1 MHGYFCGSTV
11 PRVTSRRVGQGCD
24 TNSPIGGLRE
34 PPEWKVG
41 PLTPHN
47 TARTHANVDEHG
59 FVARI
64 TRPSTA
70 RILESTHTTEKMTS
84 IAVIDAEKQRG
95 SNKITQTLK
104 GVAVGA
110 VVGMAITIGVAYPTL
125 KDKWTSSDAPAPL
138 ACADAQP
145 QSPRDVSPSYSSGTL
160 KAKAAAYDG
169 SVSALTH
176 VNTHYHLG
184 AEHKSSGQ
192 YDKLHTTTGRKLLS
206 GETEYGFYCDNV
218 AAVAALTTAQKTEYD
233 WQYCKETEVGKTYE
247 LHYVYSSG
255 GKKIGDGL
263 GGAFAVQN
271 NPTVVVRGQVFHV
284 VNDATYDLPSGSNLM
299 DGMLQSFPGSS
310 TTTLSLSDVTVY
322 AGSTTGRSYNNDDS
336 CSPYQ
341 INWQVDQKCRLIS
354 AKSFDAMCK
363 KMKEEYDM
371 SADTHPHQS
380 RDLVSNALS
389 SDADTTLSAY

>member
-1 MHGYFCGSTV
+1 VHGYFCGSTV

-41 PLTPHN
+41 PLAPHN
-47 TARTHANVDEHG
+47 TARTHASVDEHG

-110 VVGMAITIGVAYPTL
+110 AIGMAITIGVAYPTL

-145 QSPRDVSPSYSSGTL
+145 QSPRDVSTGYSGTL

-169 SVSALTH
+169 TVSALTH

-206 GETEYGFYCDNV
+206 GETEYGFYCDD
-218 AAVAALTTAQKTEYD
+218 AVGTLSTAQKTEYN

-247 LHYVYSSG
+247 VHYVYSSG

-271 NPTVVVRGQVFHV
+271 NPTVVVRGQVFHI
-284 VNDATYDLPSGSNLM
+284 VNDDDYDLPSGNLM
-299 DGMLQSFPGSS
+299 DGMVQTFPAAGSS
-310 TTTLSLSDVTVY
+310 TTNLILSDVIAY

-341 INWQVDQKCRLIS
+341 INWQVDQNCHLIS

-380 RDLVSNALS
+380 RDLVSNALA
-389 SDADTTLSAY
+389 SDAEGPLQAY

>member
-1 MHGYFCGSTV
+1 
-11 PRVTSRRVGQGCD
+11 
-24 TNSPIGGLRE
+24 
-34 PPEWKVG
+34 
-41 PLTPHN
+41 
-47 TARTHANVDEHG
+47 
-59 FVARI
+59 
-64 TRPSTA
+64 
-70 RILESTHTTEKMTS
+70 MTS

-145 QSPRDVSPSYSSGTL
+145 QSPRDVTSTYNSGTL
-160 KAKAAAYDG
+160 KAKAAAYAG
-169 SVSALTH
+169 SVSDLTH

-184 AEHKSSGQ
+184 AEHKSAGE

-218 AAVAALTTAQKTEYD
+218 AAVQALTTAQKTEYD

-284 VNDATYDLPSGSNLM
+284 VNDDDYDLPSGNLM
-299 DGMLQSFPGSS
+299 DGMVQTFPATGSS

-341 INWQVDQKCRLIS
+341 INWQVDQNCHLIS

-389 SDADTTLSAY
+389 SDTDTTLQAY